1 MFSLF
6 MGLWNYL
13 FSKAELHLLIVGLDD
28 AGKTTILEQLKGIF
42 GKKPGIPLD
51 KIPPTVG
58 LNLARVDIRRCR
70 VICWDLGGQ
79 ERLRV
84 IWSKYYS
91 ESHGIVFVVDSANE
105 QRLDEAKQTLQ
116 TLLSHAELADIPL
129 LLLANK
135 KDLEVR
141 SALLGDLDLP
151 RLAAVDRLGVLSVA
165 QNAHSVEAI
174 RDRMDIEGH
183 SGPLA
188 AHSTV
193 EAIRDRMD
201 IEGHSGPLAAH
212 STCALTR
219 EGIEV
224 AMNWL
229 VDVVKTSD
237 RFDRHQA
244 ASTTT

>member
-135 KDLEVR
+135 KDLE
-141 SALLGDLDLP
+141 
-151 RLAAVDRLGVLSVA
+151 
-165 QNAHSVEAI
+165 NAHS
-174 RDRMDIEGH
+174 
-183 SGPLA
+183 
-188 AHSTV
+188 V